1 MEQQK
6 CFKTLVNKENGL
18 YCNFH
23 VENDDVTVYESSY
36 PELWGRYVFY
46 TDIVSYINNKLPKN
60 TVNWSLIKDKYNLVD
75 VELSFPLN

>member
-23 VENDDVTVYESSY
+23 VENDDVTVHESSY

-46 TDIVSYINNKLPKN
+46 TDIVSYINNKLPEN

>member
-6 CFKTLVNKENGL
+6 RFKTLVSKKTRL

-23 VENDDVTVYESSY
+23 VENDDISIHESSY

-46 TDIVSYINNKLPKN
+46 DDIVNYINNKLPEN
-60 TVNWSLIKDKYNLVD
+60 TVDWSLIKERYDLVD
-75 VELSFPLN
+75 VELCFNS